1 MVVLAISSQPRAITN
16 KEKRTMNTVL
26 LIGRILFALMFVS
39 GGINHFTK
47 AEALT
52 GYATFKKVPAPKF
65 ANLVSGLLLVAS
77 GLSIILGIYADLGA
91 LVVAILLIAMALKM
105 HDFWA
110 QADAQAKQT
119 ETINFFKNISMAGG
133 ALILFAVAATEG
145 SDYGWALTESF
156 WQFAK

>member
-1 MVVLAISSQPRAITN
+1 
-16 KEKRTMNTVL
+16 
-26 LIGRILFALMFVS
+26 
-39 GGINHFTK
+39 
-47 AEALT
+47 

-110 QADAQAKQT
+110 QTDAQAKQT

-145 SDYGWALTESF
+145 SDYGWALTESL

>member
-39 GGINHFTK
+39 GGINHFVK
-47 AEALT
+47 AEAMT
-52 GYATFKKVPAPKF
+52 GYATYKKVPAPKF
-65 ANLVSGLLLVAS
+65 SNLVSGLLLVAS

-133 ALILFAVAATEG
+133 ALNLFAVAATEG
-145 SDYGWALTESF
+145 SDYGWALTESL